1 MDNLA
6 FSCFV
11 VVGSWCWTADIM
23 QHPFTSPR
31 ARPGV
36 VRRGPFHVRAG
47 RHTRQLNLC
56 VVFCLFSVVRPH
68 LSNTY
73 IDVVYCYK
81 WSSVACVWDGRSV
94 CHNHE
99 PAKIAEL
106 MDMSFG
112 MWTWAQGSTY

>member
-1 MDNLA
+1 
-6 FSCFV
+6 V
-11 VVGSWCWTADIM
+11 VIGSWCWTADVK

-36 VRRGPFHVRAG
+36 VRRDAFHVRAG
-47 RHTRQLNLC
+47 RHTVQLNLG
-56 VVFCLFSVVRPH
+56 VVLCLFSVVWPY

-73 IDVVYCYK
+73 LVDVVYCYK
-81 WSSVACVWDGRSV
+81 WRIVACVWDGRSV
-94 CHNHE
+94 CDSHK

-106 MDMSFG
+106 IDMSFG